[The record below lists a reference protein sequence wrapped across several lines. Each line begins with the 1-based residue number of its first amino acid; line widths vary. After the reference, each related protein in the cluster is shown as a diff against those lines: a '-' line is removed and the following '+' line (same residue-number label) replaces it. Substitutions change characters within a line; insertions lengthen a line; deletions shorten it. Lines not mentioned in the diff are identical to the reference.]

1 MDILEQFLSK
11 KELFGSRCFGVESN
25 DSDYDYLVTIDD
37 YKFITKILEVVGIEY
52 TEGLEY
58 AEPALFTDANIKF
71 TYNDKV
77 INLLVYKDKYY
88 QKAVQA
94 KQYILELIRQGVMP
108 RTRLKDREVRYAVVE
123 TIFYMVNI
131 DV

>member
-58 AEPALFTDANIKF
+58 AKPALFTDTNIKF
-71 TYNDKV
+71 TYNDKI
-77 INLLVYKDKYY
+77 INLLVYIDEHYKT
-88 QKAVQA
+88 AVQI
-94 KQYILELIRQGVMP
+94 KRCILELIRQDIFP
-108 RTRLKDREVRYAVVE
+108 RTKFKDREVRCAVIE
-123 TIFYMVNI
+123 TMFYMANI